1 VSTTPCS
8 NFRTEPGTVRPT
20 RVSTLVWVA
29 LAAAPVGWSIGR
41 IVDAASG
48 ALPPVP
54 WILPLLLVF
63 LAVVLFVGART
74 VRGWI
79 EERRYDS
86 RMDALRAARL
96 LALGKAAAVFG
107 AAVAGAYVGLGV
119 LALDSLAVPAGR
131 NRVVLSALVAVVA
144 VVVSIAGLRLERAC
158 MVPPDDDEQDA
169 DGARHA

>member
-1 VSTTPCS
+1 
-8 NFRTEPGTVRPT
+8 VRPT
-20 RVSTLVWVA
+20 RVSTLVWLA

-41 IVDAASG
+41 VIDAASD

-107 AAVAGAYVGLGV
+107 ALAAGAYVGLGV
-119 LALDSLAVPAGR
+119 LAFDSIAVPAGR
-131 NRVVLSALVAVVA
+131 NRVVLSALVAVAA
-144 VVVSIAGLRLERAC
+144 VVVSIAGLRLEKAC

>member
-1 VSTTPCS
+1 M
-8 NFRTEPGTVRPT
+8 RPT
-20 RVSTLVWVA
+20 RVGTLVWVA

-41 IVDAASG
+41 IVDAMSN

-107 AAVAGAYVGLGV
+107 ALAAGAYVGLAV

-131 NRVVLSALVAVVA
+131 NRVVLSTLVAVAA

-158 MVPPDDDEQDA
+158 MVPPDDEQDA